1 METKPITEADRLR
14 MAQEFL
20 DQLFTIQSGFLR
32 NLYPS
37 PDFDLE
43 YEKNVAL
50 LKESLTITSLEP
62 DASGQ

>member
-1 METKPITEADRLR
+1 MENKPITEADRLR